1 MSPGFPAGLPQTAP
15 RGFSLGRGYRAGDP
29 VTVVDTPGESTG
41 SRCRGRRS
49 GAPIPIP
56 APIRRSRSD
65 PAPFPRRS
73 DPAIPIP
80 RSVPIRSGDHRSRH
94 RVIVFVW
101 HVAIRADPCLQSRH
115 LLLKGFTMVPLL
127 TTALLETD
135 RAERVR
141 SFETGYSDGIAGE
154 QDTITGETITR
165 HRVAVGF
172 KPRVSDIL
180 TPPDANAKLDKGAT
194 PTYGL
199 TLAHA
204 TLTAWNACPW
214 SGVCAT
220 NVCVLNNGKGRY
232 SSVRNAWRWRT
243 TFLAEDT
250 ATALY
255 RIGFELGRAVRK
267 HGAILFR
274 PNVNSDVLWHRVIPT
289 LGDLENVTT
298 YGYTKNPAIMV
309 GDGRIGGIR
318 YAYSMN
324 ENSNADRVREFVTNG
339 GAVAVVTNRMPH
351 APINP
356 DRVRGSLWIP
366 DSVAV
371 VDADATDEW
380 MLADNVIG
388 DLSAKGRARDLIGS
402 NAFVRCC
409 Y

>member
-1 MSPGFPAGLPQTAP
+1 
-15 RGFSLGRGYRAGDP
+15 
-29 VTVVDTPGESTG
+29 
-41 SRCRGRRS
+41 
-49 GAPIPIP
+49 
-56 APIRRSRSD
+56 
-65 PAPFPRRS
+65 
-73 DPAIPIP
+73 
-80 RSVPIRSGDHRSRH
+80 
-94 RVIVFVW
+94 
-101 HVAIRADPCLQSRH
+101 
-115 LLLKGFTMVPLL
+115 MVPLL

-141 SFETGYSDGIAGE
+141 SFESGYSDGIAGE
-154 QDTITGETITR
+154 QDTITADTITR

-255 RIGFELGRAVRK
+255 RIGYELGRAVRK

-351 APINP
+351 APINA